1 MRKAKGAGAMG
12 NLVNM
17 LDQNNDG
24 NEDDEIL
31 NKKAARDHVEISCPI
46 FLRPLMKQILSVG
59 KSIKIVRYL
68 ENIDMYKTKSKPNS
82 NAPDSLQMKDNPYKQ
97 GIDYEKL
104 SQ

>member
-1 MRKAKGAGAMG
+1 MD
-12 NLVNM
+12 NLVGM

-31 NKKAARDHVEISCPI
+31 NKKAAKDHVEISCPI

-68 ENIDMYKTKSKPNS
+68 EKIDVYKAKSKS
-82 NAPDSLQMKDNPYKQ
+82 NTIEADSESAQIKDSF
-97 GIDYEKL
+97 DH
-104 SQ
+104 